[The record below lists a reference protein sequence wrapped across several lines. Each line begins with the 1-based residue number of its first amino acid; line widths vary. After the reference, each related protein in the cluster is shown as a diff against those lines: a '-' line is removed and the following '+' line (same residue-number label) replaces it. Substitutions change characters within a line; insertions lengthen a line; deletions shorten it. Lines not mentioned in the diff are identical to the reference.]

1 MRLFAAT
8 ALFATIVSIANLQA
22 QSLAEHGAAAAGATI
37 GTAAGK
43 PISNAVTKIFGEV
56 DDQAKSASKTN
67 VKVVR
72 PATPGEKPSP
82 AGPVAPATGGG
93 AQTLPA
99 GPGPAPAT
107 AGPESTGTSKT
118 DELTES
124 ASSARRARAEA
135 RRAATRV
142 RRQRESAAIVE
153 PPLTG
158 GLPATPV
165 AAPVPVEPVVKE
177 PTPEEVAGIQV
188 GASEKD
194 VVDAL
199 GVPASRV
206 TIPDDDGHLRESYQ
220 YWAKGSQIGTV
231 RLDNGYVVKV
241 EARRF

>member
-1 MRLFAAT
+1 MRLLAAT
-8 ALFATIVSIANLQA
+8 ALFATFVSIANLQA

-43 PISNAVTKIFGEV
+43 PLSNAVTKIFGQV
-56 DDQAKSASKTN
+56 DDQAKAAGKTD

-72 PATPGEKPSP
+72 PASTGEKSSP
-82 AGPVAPATGGG
+82 AGPAATAGGTE
-93 AQTLPA
+93 AFSPN
-99 GPGPAPAT
+99 PSPAPAS
-107 AGPESTGTSKT
+107 AASPGTSKT
-118 DELTES
+118 DELTEPAAPS
-124 ASSARRARAEA
+124 RSRAES

-142 RRQRESAAIVE
+142 RRQHESAAVVGS
-153 PPLTG
+153 PLTG
-158 GLPATPV
+158 AVPPTPV

-177 PTPEEVAGIQV
+177 PTAEELAGIQI

>member
-1 MRLFAAT
+1 MRLLAAT
-8 ALFATIVSIANLQA
+8 ALFATFVSIANLQA

-43 PISNAVTKIFGEV
+43 PISNAVTKIFGQV
-56 DDQAKSASKTN
+56 DDQAKSASKTD

-72 PATPGEKPSP
+72 PASPGEKPSP
-82 AGPVAPATGGG
+82 AGPAATATGG

-99 GPGPAPAT
+99 GPGPAPAAAS
-107 AGPESTGTSKT
+107 AGSPGGTT
-118 DELTES
+118 DELTEPAS
-124 ASSARRARAEA
+124 AARRARAES
-135 RRAATRV
+135 RRAATRL
-142 RRQRESAAIVE
+142 RRQRESAASE
-153 PPLTG
+153 SAAA
-158 GLPATPV
+158 LPAPI
-165 AAPVPVEPVVKE
+165 AAPVPVEPAVKE
-177 PTPEEVAGIQV
+177 PTPEEVAGIQI

-206 TIPDDDGHLRESYQ
+206 IIPDDDGHLRESYQ

-231 RLDNGYVVKV
+231 RLDNGYVVKI

>member
-1 MRLFAAT
+1 MRLFAAS
-8 ALFATIVSIANLQA
+8 ALFATFVSLANLQA

-43 PISNAVTKIFGEV
+43 PISNAVTKIFGQV

-72 PATPGEKPSP
+72 PASTGEKPSP
-82 AGPVAPATGGG
+82 AGPAAKAGG
-93 AQTLPA
+93 AEAFSPS
-99 GPGPAPAT
+99 PSPAPAP
-107 AGPESTGTSKT
+107 ASASSPGTST
-118 DELTES
+118 PDELTEPAPPS
-124 ASSARRARAEA
+124 RPRAES
-135 RRAATRV
+135 RRTATRV
-142 RRQRESAAIVE
+142 RRQHESAAAIE
-153 PPLTG
+153 PAAT
-158 GLPATPV
+158 LPTPI
-165 AAPVPVEPVVKE
+165 AAPIPVEPAVKV

-194 VVDAL
+194 VMDAL

-220 YWAKGSQIGTV
+220 YWANGSQIGTV

>member
-8 ALFATIVSIANLQA
+8 ALFATFVSIANLQA

-43 PISNAVTKIFGEV
+43 PISNAVTKIFGQV
-56 DDQAKSASKTN
+56 DDQAKSASKTD

-82 AGPVAPATGGG
+82 AGPAATATGGS

-107 AGPESTGTSKT
+107 AGAGSSGGSP
-118 DELTES
+118 DELTEPAS
-124 ASSARRARAEA
+124 AARRARAES
-135 RRAATRV
+135 RRAATRL
-142 RRQRESAAIVE
+142 RHQRESAAIEAAAAV
-153 PPLTG
+153 
-158 GLPATPV
+158 PAPI

-177 PTPEEVAGIQV
+177 PTPEEVAGIQI

>member
-1 MRLFAAT
+1 MRLLAAT
-8 ALFATIVSIANLQA
+8 ALFATFVSIANLQA

-43 PISNAVTKIFGEV
+43 PISNAVTKIFGQV
-56 DDQAKSASKTN
+56 DDQAKSASKTD

-72 PATPGEKPSP
+72 PASPGEKPSP
-82 AGPVAPATGGG
+82 AGPAATATGG

-99 GPGPAPAT
+99 GPGPAPAA
-107 AGPESTGTSKT
+107 AGAGSPGGTT
-118 DELTES
+118 DELTEPAS
-124 ASSARRARAEA
+124 AARRARAES
-135 RRAATRV
+135 RRAATRL
-142 RRQRESAAIVE
+142 RRQRESAASE
-153 PPLTG
+153 SAAS
-158 GLPATPV
+158 LPAPI
-165 AAPVPVEPVVKE
+165 AAPVPVEPAVKE
-177 PTPEEVAGIQV
+177 PTPEEVAGIQI

-206 TIPDDDGHLRESYQ
+206 IIPDDDGHLRESYQ

-231 RLDNGYVVKV
+231 RLDNGYVVKI